1 MNDRMSTSDIP
12 QPRKMADE
20 INRFYHRS
28 CDIHHEL
35 IRQNKQ
41 LVLVRGLLSSFDECL
56 LRFFAGILGL
66 EVASY
71 QVECSEVEAANATGA
86 AGAQEREQQQD
97 KGMCGVYS
105 LHPQMQYVPP
115 CEYVPPFMRGGWG
128 GGARLPRHGW
138 IGPTYAIVYKCAV
151 LSVPRL
157 LRACATVNF

>member
-1 MNDRMSTSDIP
+1 M
-12 QPRKMADE
+12 
-20 INRFYHRS
+20 
-28 CDIHHEL
+28 
-35 IRQNKQ
+35 
-41 LVLVRGLLSSFDECL
+41 RGLLSSFDECL

-105 LHPQMQYVPP
+105 LHPQMQCMHVNMCPRL
-115 CEYVPPFMRGGWG
+115 CEVAGG
-128 GGARLPRHGW
+128 GGARLPRHGC